1 VAERPKKTPRKRQS
15 DIERC
20 AELLK
25 DEKTLA
31 EVGKRVVQRQLV
43 SIASRRLR
51 LSPIAWEDAW
61 VDNGGWGTDVWTNAW
76 VDDSWEDKLG
86 YQQRTEWPV
95 REETLSEIA
104 EVAFEPEELEV
115 LKEME
120 IIE

>member
-1 VAERPKKTPRKRQS
+1 MAERPKKTSRKRQS
-15 DIERC
+15 DIARC

-25 DEKTLA
+25 DEKVLA
-31 EVGKRVVQRQLV
+31 EVGKRVVQRQLTT
-43 SIASRRLR
+43 IASRRLK

-61 VDNGGWGTDVWTNAW
+61 VDSKPGWTDVWPNSW

-86 YQQRTEWPV
+86 HSQRPEWRI

-104 EVAFEPEELEV
+104 EVVFEPEELEV
-115 LKEME
+115 LKEMD